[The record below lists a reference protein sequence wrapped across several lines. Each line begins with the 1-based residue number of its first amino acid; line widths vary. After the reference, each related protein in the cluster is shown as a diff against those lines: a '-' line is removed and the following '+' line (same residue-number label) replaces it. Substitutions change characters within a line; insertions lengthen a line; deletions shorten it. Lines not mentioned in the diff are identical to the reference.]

1 MITTIVIK
9 GENWN
14 NLKHAYYF
22 FKNENCVMRNFSN
35 GFLLIFSERNKAH
48 KCMNQARKAM
58 ISEGCKFE
66 YKRYNYINI
75 NGCKAEIN
83 L

>member
-1 MITTIVIK
+1 MITTIVLK

-14 NLKHAYYF
+14 NLKNAYDYF
-22 FKNENCVMRNFSN
+22 KTEGYVMRNFSN
-35 GFLLIFSERNKAH
+35 GFLLIFSERNNAH
-48 KCMNQARKAM
+48 KCMNQARKRM

-66 YKRYNYINI
+66 YKRYSHINI